1 MMAAIQATLQ
11 SFLQAFHFLR
21 PGWLLALP
29 VLWALVLWL
38 ARQRS
43 QHGNAAQFIDADLLP
58 ALRLN
63 TAQAAGTD
71 TGAPGMRPWPWLAL
85 AWTLAVLAL
94 AGPSWQQDK
103 TAAYRAPAAWVVVLD
118 LSPSMDAA
126 DLAPSR
132 VARARFLIDDILGA
146 ARDARVGMVAFS
158 DEPYTVAPLTQD
170 VATVRSLMPVL
181 APDLMPSAG
190 DHLAPAL
197 EQAQKLLA
205 ASGSRDKRMLVLSD
219 GFDDPAAALRSAAV
233 LKQQG
238 ITLSVVGVGT
248 AGGAP
253 LRSGDG
259 SFAKDAQG
267 QPHMAR
273 LNTDLLQQLAS
284 AGGGRYVDSAQA
296 PALLA
301 DLHSA
306 TPGPGEAVAE
316 QDQSVAHWRD
326 AGAYILPLV
335 LLLAALLARRRWL

>member
-1 MMAAIQATLQ
+1 MMATVPTFLQ

-21 PGWLLALP
+21 PWWLLALP
-29 VLWALVLWL
+29 VLWALVVWL
-38 ARQRS
+38 ARQRNLHS
-43 QHGNAAQFIDADLLP
+43 NAAQFIDADLLP
-58 ALRLN
+58 ALRLD
-63 TAQAAGTD
+63 TTHAAGSGTR
-71 TGAPGMRPWPWLAL
+71 GLSPWPWLAL

-118 LSPSMDAA
+118 LSPSMASTDV
-126 DLAPSR
+126 APSR
-132 VARARFLIDDILGA
+132 VARARFLVDDILST

-197 EQAQKLLA
+197 EQAQKLLN
-205 ASGSRDKRMLVLSD
+205 ASGSRDKRIVVLSD
-219 GFDDPAAALRSAAV
+219 GFDDPAAALRIAAA

-238 ITLSVVGVGT
+238 IALSAVGVGT

-253 LRSGDG
+253 MRNADG
-259 SFAKDAQG
+259 SFTKDDKG
-267 QPHMAR
+267 QPQMTR
-273 LNTDLLQQLAS
+273 LNAELLQQLAS
-284 AGGGRYVDSAQA
+284 AGGGRFVDSAQPA
-296 PALLA
+296 ALLA
-301 DLHSA
+301 NLQSTSA
-306 TPGPGEAVAE
+306 RPGEAVAE
-316 QDQSVAHWRD
+316 QDQSVAHWQD
-326 AGAYILPLV
+326 AGIYILPLV